1 MTIEREITARR
12 EGGKGWGF
20 GLRASPGRRFH
31 TRRALARGVTLIEI
45 LIVLAIVGLIAGGI
59 AVFAVPKFKEGQI
72 SSTRTNAKTLQ
83 PIADAWRANHNEC
96 PTIQRLKEDKE
107 IAATSNINDAW
118 GHAYVIRCDEG
129 QDTTILSWGP
139 DGKEGTQDDIREPDN
154 APATK

>member
-1 MTIEREITARR
+1 MWNSRNVGYGMRR
-12 EGGKGWGF
+12 
-20 GLRASPGRRFH
+20 RV
-31 TRRALARGVTLIEI
+31 RRALSRGVTLVEI

-118 GHAYVIRCDEG
+118 GHAYIIRCDEG
-129 QDTTILSWGP
+129 QDTVITSWGP

-154 APATK
+154 APAK